1 MAAARK
7 KAKGLTP
14 KQRRFV
20 AEYLVDLNAT
30 QAAIRAGYST
40 KTAKVQGARLLTKAD
55 LQRAVSEG
63 MAKRQERLE
72 VKADDVLRELLR
84 VAMADLG
91 KAYDGNGHLLPIHD
105 IPEDT
110 RRAMA
115 GVKVFDEFEGYGKER
130 TKIGEVREVRFW
142 DKNKALEL
150 LGKHLK
156 LFVER
161 LEHTGKDG
169 GPIKTEAEPFDITRL
184 NDEQLRQYR
193 AIVAAA
199 AAPPSA

>member
-1 MAAARK
+1 MAGKR
-7 KAKGLTP
+7 LNP

-30 QAAIRAGYST
+30 QAAIRAGY
-40 KTAKVQGARLLTKAD
+40 AKKNADVTGPRLLGNVGVSKAV
-55 LQRAVSEG
+55 AEG
-63 MAKRQERLE
+63 IEKRQERLE

-84 VAMADLG
+84 IAMADLG
-91 KAYDGNGHLLPIHD
+91 KAYDEHGRLRPIHD
-105 IPEDT
+105 IPADT

-115 GVKVFDEFEGYGKER
+115 GVKVFEEFEGRGEDR
-130 TKIGEVREVRFW
+130 VQVGEVREVRFW

-161 LEHTGKDG
+161 MEHTGKDG
-169 GPIKTEAEPFDITRL
+169 GPIKTEAQPFDLSRL

-193 AIVAAA
+193 AIVATAD
-199 AAPPSA
+199 AAPAE